1 MTWGGKA
8 RWMLTLAW
16 RWWWL
21 LVWWCGSGYMTR
33 AMEPLFIGCTRPCLS
48 VGGKS
53 WIPDIQIIKGVFFK
67 RHPEVGR
74 RARAF
79 RGPARGGVAARARAR
94 ARAQLWRSDMI
105 FTWKMF
111 LSREKKRWVYIYFAN
126 KKRFR
131 YTWMPG
137 ASRRKYVI
145 AWESGMSVTRAS
157 LIGPSNYLGP
167 LFSNYH
173 H

>member
-79 RGPARGGVAARARAR
+79 RGPEEGSQREREREPNFDDLTWFSRGRCFFHVKRKDGC
-94 ARAQLWRSDMI
+94 I
-105 FTWKMF
+105 FILRIRKD
-111 LSREKKRWVYIYFAN
+111 LDILECLALRGAN
-126 KKRFR
+126 
-131 YTWMPG
+131 T
-137 ASRRKYVI
+137 
-145 AWESGMSVTRAS
+145 
-157 LIGPSNYLGP
+157 
-167 LFSNYH
+167 
-173 H
+173 